1 MAAERG
7 DLPGR
12 VRVTHVVHD
21 LHGGGMESLVAAMA
35 RRFAG
40 TRIVMSAITLRGR
53 PGNVGSSVRHLLDQ
67 YHVIKP
73 IPGVSMA
80 VPLGLVRR
88 VRATRPDVVHI
99 HSAWYKAA
107 LAAHLAG
114 VERVIYTEH
123 GREHDDP
130 PLMRWL
136 DRLAARW
143 TDIVVPVS
151 DRLNAYLRTE
161 LGVSPDRLRTIE
173 NGIDT
178 DVFVPGETSPA
189 LRAKLGIPGGA
200 SVLGSIGRL
209 EPVKAYERLID
220 AFATLRAEHR
230 LERPLVLV
238 ICGHGSQREALEVH
252 ARTLGVADAVR
263 LPGWVDTPAEF
274 YRMLDVFA
282 LTSLSEGTSVSLLEA
297 MACGIAPVVTNVGS
311 NAALLG
317 PELAEQV
324 VPAGDREAFV
334 RVAHAT
340 LASPERRAEVGRSA
354 RRRVVT
360 RYSLDRFLAE
370 YEELYVNGLAA
381 APASMASAS

>member
-1 MAAERG
+1 MAAESG
-7 DLPGR
+7 GGPGR
-12 VRVTHVVHD
+12 VRVTHIVHD

-53 PGNVGSSVRHLLDQ
+53 PGNVGSSIRHLLDQ

-73 IPGVSMA
+73 IPGLSMA

-88 VRATRPDVVHI
+88 LRATRPDVVHI

-107 LAAHLAG
+107 LAAHVASVDL
-114 VERVIYTEH
+114 VIYTEH

-130 PLMRWL
+130 PIKRWL
-136 DRLAARW
+136 ERRAARW

-151 DRLNAYLRTE
+151 DRLNLYLRTV
-161 LGVSPDRLRTIE
+161 LGVLPERLRTIE

-178 DVFVPGETSPA
+178 DVFAPGEASPA
-189 LRAKLGIPGGA
+189 LRAKLGIPEGA
-200 SVLGSIGRL
+200 SVLGSVGRL
-209 EPVKAYERLID
+209 EPVKAYQRLMD
-220 AFATLRAEHR
+220 AFATLRAEPR
-230 LERPLVLV
+230 LGRPLVLV
-238 ICGHGSQREALEVH
+238 ICGHGSQREALESH
-252 ARTLGVADAVR
+252 ARALGVADAVR

-274 YRMLDVFA
+274 YRLLDVFA

-317 PELAEQV
+317 PELADQV
-324 VPAGDREAFV
+324 VPVGDHEAFV
-334 RVAHAT
+334 RAALAT
-340 LASPERRAEVGRSA
+340 LASRERRAEVGGVA

-370 YEELYVNGLAA
+370 YEQLYVNGLAA
-381 APASMASAS
+381 PTSVASAS